1 MSTNDPVADMLT
13 RVRNAS
19 RAGHETVEMP
29 HSRLRAEIAR
39 LLKREGFVA
48 DYTTEGQAGKKTLR
62 VFLRYAPDRSPVIQG
77 LRRVSRSGLRQYR
90 GVRNLPRVIG
100 GMGIAIISTSRG
112 VMTDREARKAGV
124 GGEVLCQVW

>member
-1 MSTNDPVADMLT
+1 MTRRKTEDGVAKKSQEAKAA
-13 RVRNAS
+13 RPSKFKA
-19 RAGHETVEMP
+19 RADHRCQRCG
-29 HSRLRAEIAR
+29 R
-39 LLKREGFVA
+39 
-48 DYTTEGQAGKKTLR
+48 
-62 VFLRYAPDRSPVIQG
+62 
-77 LRRVSRSGLRQYR
+77 RRVSRSGLRQYR